1 MPIVTPHLSFLT
13 FVGYTPSQERYGT
26 HTSMGVAGA
35 RGASQQTPMTHE
47 PPVETTTIQHK
58 YKSCPT
64 CQKGKAATRAETCMQ
79 RNNVREGGWAPQ
91 HCSLA
96 VD

>member
-58 YKSCPT
+58 YKVPPNLPKKASQHIRKMPFLAARFARNCMGL
-64 CQKGKAATRAETCMQ
+64 QKR
-79 RNNVREGGWAPQ
+79 RF
-91 HCSLA
+91 L
-96 VD
+96 